1 MNIKYK
7 ILIALA
13 MGTLLAAGCNST
25 VSNSQQTPAQNSQ
38 NDSTAQASGTSQ
50 KFTDQTYYKNAYLI
64 SGDTLSSDAKTA
76 LTGFTMGKQTL
87 ANGDTQITLTA
98 QKSEYHDQQYT
109 LHKGDQLYFIEKFLG
124 DDNAAAN
131 EEKNMGD
138 DQAVVVDSQGNVVG
152 QPQGWTTG
160 TQGQ

>member
-7 ILIALA
+7 LIIPIV
-13 MGTLLAAGCNST
+13 MGTLLAAGCNNA

-38 NDSTAQASGTSQ
+38 SNSTAQASGTGQ

-87 ANGDTQITLTA
+87 SSGDTQITLTA

-109 LHKGDQLYFIEKFLG
+109 LHKGNQLYFIEKFLG

-138 DQAVVVDSQGNVVG
+138 DTAIVVDSQGNIVG
-152 QPQGWTTG
+152 QPQAWTTAK
-160 TQGQ
+160 